1 MQELLTPLN
10 LAIFGGL
17 VGGLRT
23 AAKSQDWWFIR
34 LTDVLIGAM
43 AAASASRYV
52 PADSPLSALL
62 IGVVVGRSAGYA
74 VDVVY
79 SLVPQLIPML
89 IQFLQSL
96 QNTKG
101 NK

>member
-1 MQELLTPLN
+1 MKELLTPLN
-10 LAIFGGL
+10 LAILGGL

-23 AAKSQDWWFIR
+23 AAKSQDWWFLR
-34 LTDVLIGAM
+34 LTDVIIGAM
-43 AAASASRYV
+43 AAASVSYYV

-89 IQFLQSL
+89 IQFLQSI
-96 QNTKG
+96 QNTKE

>member
-1 MQELLTPLN
+1 MKELLTPLN
-10 LAIFGGL
+10 LAILGGL

-23 AAKSQDWWFIR
+23 AAKSQDWWFLC
-34 LTDVLIGAM
+34 LTDVIIGAM
-43 AAASASRYV
+43 AAASASYYV

-89 IQFLQSL
+89 IQFLQSI
-96 QNTKG
+96 QNTKE

>member
-10 LAIFGGL
+10 LAVFGGL

-23 AAKSQDWWFIR
+23 AAKSEDWWFLR
-34 LTDVLIGAM
+34 LTDVIIGAM
-43 AAASASRYV
+43 VAASASQYV

-89 IQFLQSL
+89 IQFLQTLNS
-96 QNTKG
+96 TKG
-101 NK
+101 DK

>member
-23 AAKSQDWWFIR
+23 AAKSEEWWFLR

-43 AAASASRYV
+43 TAAGASQYV
-52 PADSPLSALL
+52 PSDSPLSALL
-62 IGVVVGRSAGYA
+62 IGVFVGRSAGYA

-79 SLVPQLIPML
+79 SLVPQLIPMM
-89 IQFLQSL
+89 IQFLQSI

>member
-1 MQELLTPLN
+1 MKELLTPLN
-10 LAIFGGL
+10 LAILGGL

-23 AAKSQDWWFIR
+23 AAKSQDWWFLR
-34 LTDVLIGAM
+34 MTDVIIGAM
-43 AAASASRYV
+43 AGASASYYV

-89 IQFLQSL
+89 IQFLQSI
-96 QNTKG
+96 QNTKE